1 MEKHQTE
8 KIRKIKAIPD
18 RRIDFYYRLLKGP
31 EQLKRRKKQ
40 RITAALVIAAFLAAG
55 HVIGVLKHSEK
66 EYQKTIAKLEAFLED
81 ETNQAADKSAQKLGD
96 QVEKQDNMIYDME
109 NAKANIYSYPLV
121 TSDVFKTLE
130 DCCPDKVLIT
140 ITGYNCATG
149 ELQFDAVAPEVTD
162 VSEVQQEALEMQ
174 QLQMQVHIAAL
185 PVDEKR
191 DEEQKKQLAE
201 LESHFFPYQTNE
213 ELNRY
218 LTDVFVSEGMI
229 MQDST
234 LRAGQLDEITPYS
247 LSERMALLK
256 KNEQAKQTQ
265 TGINVSAD
273 SKKDEIDTKTEYV
286 YSAQAD
292 YTAIGTKNQALAVL
306 DQLSEKEGVR
316 IVSFSISDAA
326 VKTTNNG
333 QDVLQAGKRL
343 EVSMMIYMTRGSSD
357 GK

>member
-1 MEKHQTE
+1 MK
-8 KIRKIKAIPD
+8 
-18 RRIDFYYRLLKGP
+18 IDFTVTKRDKKLLAG
-31 EQLKRRKKQ
+31 LAVC
-40 RITAALVIAAFLAAG
+40 AAVFCFYWF
-55 HVIGVLKHSEK
+55 GVKPQMDCLD
-66 EYQKTIAKLEAFLED
+66 KLE
-81 ETNQAADKSAQKLGD
+81 G
-96 QVEKQDNMIYDME
+96 
-109 NAKANIYSYPLV
+109 
-121 TSDVFKTLE
+121 
-130 DCCPDKVLIT
+130 
-140 ITGYNCATG
+140 
-149 ELQFDAVAPEVTD
+149 
-162 VSEVQQEALEMQ
+162 QQEALEMQ

-191 DEEQKKQLAE
+191 DEEQKQQQAE

-265 TGINVSAD
+265 TDTNASAD

-292 YTAIGTKNQALAVL
+292 YTAIGTKKQALAVL
-306 DQLSEKEGVR
+306 DQKSDKEGVR
-316 IVSFSISDAA
+316 YVM
-326 VKTTNNG
+326 
-333 QDVLQAGKRL
+333 QQLRLQIMDR
-343 EVSMMIYMTRGSSD
+343 MCFRQGSVWRSA
-357 GK
+357 

>member
-1 MEKHQTE
+1 M
-8 KIRKIKAIPD
+8 D
-18 RRIDFYYRLLKGP
+18 CLD
-31 EQLKRRKKQ
+31 
-40 RITAALVIAAFLAAG
+40 
-55 HVIGVLKHSEK
+55 
-66 EYQKTIAKLEAFLED
+66 KL
-81 ETNQAADKSAQKLGD
+81 
-96 QVEKQDNMIYDME
+96 
-109 NAKANIYSYPLV
+109 
-121 TSDVFKTLE
+121 
-130 DCCPDKVLIT
+130 
-140 ITGYNCATG
+140 
-149 ELQFDAVAPEVTD
+149 
-162 VSEVQQEALEMQ
+162 EVQQEALEMQ

-265 TGINVSAD
+265 TGINASAD

-306 DQLSEKEGVR
+306 DKLSEKEKEDAENHYQLMLKLKSE
-316 IVSFSISDAA
+316 IESKSI
-326 VKTTNNG
+326 NIF
-333 QDVLQAGKRL
+333 LQVG
-343 EVSMMIYMTRGSSD
+343 GD
-357 GK
+357 GKLFSHITTKRIADEFAAQTGITIDKRKISLPAEINSVGIFTAIVDLGKNVQATIEMNVLEK

>member
-1 MEKHQTE
+1 MK
-8 KIRKIKAIPD
+8 
-18 RRIDFYYRLLKGP
+18 IDFTVTKRDKKLLAG
-31 EQLKRRKKQ
+31 LAVC
-40 RITAALVIAAFLAAG
+40 AAVFCFYWF
-55 HVIGVLKHSEK
+55 GVKPQMNCLD
-66 EYQKTIAKLEAFLED
+66 KL
-81 ETNQAADKSAQKLGD
+81 
-96 QVEKQDNMIYDME
+96 
-109 NAKANIYSYPLV
+109 
-121 TSDVFKTLE
+121 
-130 DCCPDKVLIT
+130 
-140 ITGYNCATG
+140 
-149 ELQFDAVAPEVTD
+149 
-162 VSEVQQEALEMQ
+162 EVQQEALEMQ

-185 PVDEKR
+185 PVDE
-191 DEEQKKQLAE
+191 EQKKQLEE

-234 LRAGQLDEITPYS
+234 LRAGSLDEITPYS

-265 TGINVSAD
+265 SGTNASAD

>member
-1 MEKHQTE
+1 M
-8 KIRKIKAIPD
+8 KIDFTVTKRDKKLLVGLAVCAVAFGIYWFGVKPV
-18 RRIDFYYRLLKGP
+18 RERIDKLELQQ
-31 EQLKRRKKQ
+31 EQL
-40 RITAALVIAAFLAAG
+40 
-55 HVIGVLKHSEK
+55 
-66 EYQKTIAKLEAFLED
+66 
-81 ETNQAADKSAQKLGD
+81 
-96 QVEKQDNMIYDME
+96 
-109 NAKANIYSYPLV
+109 
-121 TSDVFKTLE
+121 
-130 DCCPDKVLIT
+130 
-140 ITGYNCATG
+140 
-149 ELQFDAVAPEVTD
+149 
-162 VSEVQQEALEMQ
+162 EMD
-174 QLQMQVHIAAL
+174 QLQMQVDIAAL

-191 DEEQKKQLAE
+191 AEEQKKQLDE
-201 LESHFFPYQTNE
+201 METHFFTYQANE

-234 LRAGQLDEITPYS
+234 LRAGQTDEISPYS
-247 LSERMALLK
+247 LSERMKLVKAAE
-256 KNEQAKQTQ
+256 KNSQSTQ
-265 TGINVSAD
+265 TAQQSASSDNVEGMTNASNQNDKNAA
-273 SKKDEIDTKTEYV
+273 TTQTNYV

-306 DQLSEKEGVR
+306 DKLSEKEGVR

>member
-1 MEKHQTE
+1 MK
-8 KIRKIKAIPD
+8 
-18 RRIDFYYRLLKGP
+18 IDFTVTKRDKKLLAG
-31 EQLKRRKKQ
+31 LAVC
-40 RITAALVIAAFLAAG
+40 AAVFCFYWF
-55 HVIGVLKHSEK
+55 GVKPQMDCLD
-66 EYQKTIAKLEAFLED
+66 KLE
-81 ETNQAADKSAQKLGD
+81 G
-96 QVEKQDNMIYDME
+96 
-109 NAKANIYSYPLV
+109 
-121 TSDVFKTLE
+121 
-130 DCCPDKVLIT
+130 
-140 ITGYNCATG
+140 
-149 ELQFDAVAPEVTD
+149 
-162 VSEVQQEALEMQ
+162 QQEALEMQ

-191 DEEQKKQLAE
+191 DEEQKQQLAE

-265 TGINVSAD
+265 TDTNASAD

-292 YTAIGTKNQALAVL
+292 YTAIGTKKQALAVL
-306 DQLSEKEGVR
+306 DQLSEKKGVR

>member
-1 MEKHQTE
+1 MK
-8 KIRKIKAIPD
+8 
-18 RRIDFYYRLLKGP
+18 IDFTVTKRDKKLLAG
-31 EQLKRRKKQ
+31 LAVC
-40 RITAALVIAAFLAAG
+40 AAVFCFYWF
-55 HVIGVLKHSEK
+55 GVKPQMNCLD
-66 EYQKTIAKLEAFLED
+66 KL
-81 ETNQAADKSAQKLGD
+81 
-96 QVEKQDNMIYDME
+96 
-109 NAKANIYSYPLV
+109 
-121 TSDVFKTLE
+121 
-130 DCCPDKVLIT
+130 
-140 ITGYNCATG
+140 
-149 ELQFDAVAPEVTD
+149 
-162 VSEVQQEALEMQ
+162 EVQQEALEMQ

-201 LESHFFPYQTNE
+201 LESHFFPYQ
-213 ELNRY
+213 
-218 LTDVFVSEGMI
+218 GMI

-234 LRAGQLDEITPYS
+234 LRAGSLDEITPYS

-265 TGINVSAD
+265 TGTNASAD

>member
-1 MEKHQTE
+1 MK
-8 KIRKIKAIPD
+8 
-18 RRIDFYYRLLKGP
+18 IDFTVTKRDKKLLAG
-31 EQLKRRKKQ
+31 LAVC
-40 RITAALVIAAFLAAG
+40 AAVFCFYWFDVKPQMNCLD
-55 HVIGVLKHSEK
+55 
-66 EYQKTIAKLEAFLED
+66 KLE
-81 ETNQAADKSAQKLGD
+81 
-96 QVEKQDNMIYDME
+96 M
-109 NAKANIYSYPLV
+109 
-121 TSDVFKTLE
+121 
-130 DCCPDKVLIT
+130 
-140 ITGYNCATG
+140 
-149 ELQFDAVAPEVTD
+149 
-162 VSEVQQEALEMQ
+162 QQEALEMQ

-234 LRAGQLDEITPYS
+234 LRAGLLDEITPYS

-265 TGINVSAD
+265 TDTNASAD

-292 YTAIGTKNQALAVL
+292 YTAIGTKKQALAVL

-326 VKTTNNG
+326 VMTTNNG

>member
-1 MEKHQTE
+1 MK
-8 KIRKIKAIPD
+8 
-18 RRIDFYYRLLKGP
+18 IDFTVTKRDKNLLAG
-31 EQLKRRKKQ
+31 LAVC
-40 RITAALVIAAFLAAG
+40 AAVFG
-55 HVIGVLKHSEK
+55 FYWFGVKPQMNCLD
-66 EYQKTIAKLEAFLED
+66 KLE
-81 ETNQAADKSAQKLGD
+81 
-96 QVEKQDNMIYDME
+96 M
-109 NAKANIYSYPLV
+109 
-121 TSDVFKTLE
+121 
-130 DCCPDKVLIT
+130 
-140 ITGYNCATG
+140 
-149 ELQFDAVAPEVTD
+149 
-162 VSEVQQEALEMQ
+162 QQEALEMQ

-265 TGINVSAD
+265 TGINESAD